1 MALYGSAWPW
11 FDERGRFEELVRT
24 FFQTPGV
31 APSAR
36 SSGVFPP
43 VNVYDD
49 GTSFLLRAELPG
61 VEKDGLEI
69 TVKGNQV
76 TLRGERK
83 SHAAGKEAAYHR
95 REAQAGQ
102 FRRVVTLPEAV
113 AADSV
118 RASLEH
124 GVLELVLPRVP
135 EALPRKI
142 TLS

>member
-11 FDERGRFEELVRT
+11 FEDRGRIDELFRS
-24 FFQTPGV
+24 FFATPGGTPGV
-31 APSAR
+31 R
-36 SSGVFPP
+36 SSGVYPP
-43 VNVYDD
+43 VNLYDD
-49 GTSFLLRAELPG
+49 GASFLLRAELPG
-61 VEKDGLEI
+61 VERDALEI

-83 SHAAGKEAAYHR
+83 SHAPGREAAYHR

-102 FRRVVTLPEAV
+102 FRRVVTLPEPV
-113 AADSV
+113 APDAV
-118 RASLEH
+118 RATFEN

-142 TLS
+142 NLS